1 MRQIRSGVC
10 NRMMLGQRR
19 ILWVNIV
26 QNADA
31 YDIAI
36 AVLLI
41 CIVVLCAV
49 FYQRYILLYRQK
61 EQLQEREENMT
72 AALDSSDMISWE
84 LDWER
89 RSMTFRESAQKKLG
103 VPAVIDNVPQG
114 WFDMHI
120 MCKEYETEFADM
132 MERLEHGE
140 ERVALDVQ
148 IMDVA
153 GKIVWKRLIHTRIRG
168 QYGSKTKAIGIAT
181 DINEQKLME
190 QRFREERAHLAALEK
205 DELEEMELD
214 LTKDS
219 LMEYQ
224 PAPNNKMPFS
234 RGMSMQNMLDLMKT
248 RVVPGERTALQANF
262 NKEHMRALYENG
274 RHNMEMDYRRIMPD
288 GTIRWVGVYANMI
301 AHPVNGDIIA
311 FIATKH
317 IHEKKM
323 KQLVTNSVLNEEI
336 DYVFYYETATGLR
349 TVVKVAE
356 GETPAAI
363 QEPHEYSAYIKK
375 DIEQYVLEEDQ
386 AYCQKE
392 FDILNIERRLEQSGA
407 YSIMYRTGKEKKKV
421 CWKKNRIFY
430 LDESKSAIVFVR
442 SDVTEIYEK
451 EQLQKKELQK
461 ALDTAKQASM
471 AKSEFL
477 SRMSHEIRTPMNAIT
492 GMSNLG
498 AEENEIKVCK
508 EYFEKINNSAAY
520 LLSLINDILDI
531 SRIESGKMELNLEWS
546 FADEVIQS
554 TIDQI
559 VPLAKNRNV
568 LFRYPTDLKERAKRE
583 QRLDKMRC
591 QQVLMNLLNNAVKFT
606 GAGGVVELGVDTTLL
621 SDTRAQDVIT
631 VRDNGCGMSE
641 KFLAHMFEPF
651 EQERN
656 RYSASVQGTGLGLAI
671 VKKIVDAM
679 KGTIEV
685 ESKTGVGTCFTV
697 TLAYDYRVAQKKTR
711 RPETETFEGLA
722 GKRLLMAEDNLIN
735 MEVARKTLE
744 RIGILVEH
752 AKDGVE
758 VVEMFAKSP
767 NAYYNAILMDVR
779 MPNKDGL
786 EATRDIRQLE
796 RSDARTIPIIA
807 MTADAFVEDM
817 ERTRRAGMDDHL
829 SKPVKREQLYSTLN
843 RWMGE
848 AAEIREME

>member
-1 MRQIRSGVC
+1 M
-10 NRMMLGQRR
+10 
-19 ILWVNIV
+19 NIV
-26 QNADA
+26 QNAET
-31 YDIAI
+31 YNIAI

-41 CIVVLCAV
+41 CIVALCAV
-49 FYQRYILLYRQK
+49 FYQKYTMLRRQK

-72 AALDSSDMISWE
+72 TALDSSDMISWE
-84 LDWER
+84 LDWGK
-89 RSMTFRESAQKKLG
+89 RSMTFRENAQKKLG
-103 VPAVIDNVPQG
+103 VPAVITNMPQG
-114 WFDMHI
+114 WFDTHI
-120 MCKEYETEFADM
+120 MCKEYETEFAAM
-132 MERLEHGE
+132 MEQLEHGA
-140 ERVALDVQ
+140 ERVSLDIQ
-148 IMDVA
+148 IVDIA
-153 GKIVWKRLIHTRIRG
+153 GKVVWKRFIHTQTKG
-168 QYGSKTKAIGIAT
+168 KHGGKTKAIGIAT

-205 DELEEMELD
+205 DELEEMELN
-214 LTKDS
+214 LTTDS

-234 RGMSMQNMLDLMKT
+234 KGMSMQNVLDLMKT
-248 RVVPGERTALQANF
+248 RVVPGERAALQANF
-262 NKEHMRALYENG
+262 NNKHMRALYENG

-336 DYVFYYETATGLR
+336 DYVSYYENATGLR

-356 GETPAAI
+356 NESSVPLNT
-363 QEPHEYSAYIKK
+363 PHEYEVHIKE
-375 DIEQYVLEEDQ
+375 DIARYVLKDDQ

-392 FDILNIERRLEQSGA
+392 FEITNIIKHLEHRGA
-407 YSIMYRTGKEKKKV
+407 YSIMYRTCEGDGRI

-430 LDESKSAIVFVR
+430 LDEAKSAIVFVR

-451 EQLQKKELQK
+451 EQQQKKELQE

-559 VPLAKNRNV
+559 APLAKNRNV
-568 LFRYPTDLKERAKRE
+568 RFQYPTDLKERAKRE

-606 GAGGVVELGVDTTLL
+606 GDGGVVELKVDTTLL

-631 VRDNGCGMSE
+631 VRDSGCGMSE
-641 KFLAHMFEPF
+641 EFLQRMFEPF

-656 RYSASVQGTGLGLAI
+656 LYSASVQGTGLGLAI

-679 KGTIEV
+679 QGTIEV
-685 ESKTGVGTCFTV
+685 ESQKGVGTCFTV
-697 TLAYDYRVAQKKTR
+697 TLSYDYRMAQKKTQ
-711 RPETETFEGLA
+711 RPELETFEGLA

-744 RIGILVEH
+744 RVGILVEH

-758 VVEMFAKSP
+758 VVEMFAKSA
-767 NAYYNAILMDVR
+767 NAYYDAILMDVR

-786 EATRDIRQLE
+786 EATEDIRQLE
-796 RSDARTIPIIA
+796 RKDAKTIPIIA

-843 RWMGE
+843 RWMGAE
-848 AAEIREME
+848 AERRKDEVEQNSE